1 MKENTVKY
9 QDVLDAQ
16 AQQNHIIRKTPL
28 VRSSAFSR
36 ILDAEIYFK
45 SEFLQRTG
53 SFKIRGAYF
62 KIQSLSVKKKNKGV
76 ITASAGNHGQGVA
89 LAASLEKIRCTVI
102 MPKSASPAKIS
113 ATREY
118 GATVIL
124 EGSNYE
130 ESWMYA
136 KKLAGKTQ
144 ATIIHAYDDSSIIAG
159 QGVVGLE
166 ILEQLDDIDEIYV
179 PVGGGGLLAGVLV
192 AIKTKR
198 PDIKIIGVQSKSHPS
213 MKKSLDVKSHK
224 KIPGKR
230 TIADGIAVSN
240 PGIQTFNIIKKL
252 VDKIV
257 LVGEEDMIKAMFL
270 LMERSKIIVEP
281 AGVVGV
287 AYLLKNR
294 PRSKKKIV
302 VILSG
307 GNIDMYLLGQIVDK
321 GLATMGRLM
330 KISVLLPDEAGALKK
345 LVDEITSLN
354 ANIVE
359 VVHDRLSFDV
369 YAGSVGVTLSLEME
383 GKEQSGKLIQHLK
396 NKNIKFKMMT

>member
-1 MKENTVKY
+1 M
-9 QDVLDAQ
+9 Q
-16 AQQNHIIRKTPL
+16 RK
-28 VRSSAFSR
+28 
-36 ILDAEIYFK
+36 K
-45 SEFLQRTG
+45 S
-53 SFKIRGAYF
+53 
-62 KIQSLSVKKKNKGV
+62 KGV
-76 ITASAGNHGQGVA
+76 IAASAGNHGQGVA
-89 LAASLEKIRCTVI
+89 LAASLEKIPCTVI

-130 ESWMYA
+130 ESWRYA
-136 KKLAGKTQ
+136 KKLAGKTKS
-144 ATIIHAYDDSSIIAG
+144 TIIHAYDDSSIIAG

-166 ILEQLDDIDEIYV
+166 ILEQLDNIDEIYV
-179 PVGGGGLLAGVLV
+179 PIGGGGLLAGVLT

-198 PDIKIIGVQSKSHPS
+198 PKIKIIGVQSKSHPS
-213 MKKSLDVKSHK
+213 MKKSLDAKSHK
-224 KIPGKR
+224 KILGKR

-240 PGIQTFNIIKKL
+240 PGIQTFNIIKRL

-257 LVGEEDMIKAMFL
+257 LVEEEDMIKAMFL

-287 AYLLKNR
+287 AYLLKNK

-330 KISVLLPDEAGALKK
+330 KISVLLPDKAGALKK

-359 VVHDRLSFDV
+359 VVHDRLSFYVD
-369 YAGSVGVTLSLEME
+369 AGSVGVILSLETE
-383 GKEQSGKLIQHLK
+383 GKEQSRKLIQHLK
-396 NKNIKFKMMT
+396 NKDIKFKMMT